1 MTKTGALLLE
11 LPEMLHEDDL
21 LLDPASEEGDVGE
34 EGEEHGQG
42 PRAGLLEARHQLQ
55 EVESLPGEVA
65 GDAEEV
71 VEEDISL
78 EEVNEA
84 ASAADEETT
93 SEEDFIGE
101 VEAGE
106 GCVADETFED
116 ALNVV
121 VIQENTEAVE
131 VGADDTDM
139 VDDCG
144 GGNLLVH
151 EELDDILADVHGG
164 EVDEDLDV
172 GGVPVGVDEVDVLPP
187 EGGEDDVADGHED
200 AELGEVTEE
209 GGLFSVVEAGVGGAA
224 EEEGVEDGEEAEV
237 EGQEDEEEG
246 EGGEGVE
253 QVEQEVIHP
262 GGGGGGRGEDGGAGL
277 SGWGAVSGV

>member
-34 EGEEHGQG
+34 EGEQHGQG
-42 PRAGLLEARHQLQ
+42 PPTGLLEARHQLQ

-151 EELDDILADVHGG
+151 EELDDVLADVHGG

-187 EGGEDDVADGHED
+187 EGGEGDVADGHED
-200 AELGEVTEE
+200 A
-209 GGLFSVVEAGVGGAA
+209 
-224 EEEGVEDGEEAEV
+224 
-237 EGQEDEEEG
+237 
-246 EGGEGVE
+246 
-253 QVEQEVIHP
+253 
-262 GGGGGGRGEDGGAGL
+262 
-277 SGWGAVSGV
+277 